1 MKNFIKICIATLK
14 GIEGSV
20 MWQMLATNSEFLI
33 PISLKPQ
40 RCRPQIFQTIN
51 SVRSKNLSLKYQR
64 FRPSGCKDI
73 GIRKL
78 VSL

>member
-20 MWQMLATNSEFLI
+20 MGQMLATNSEFLI